1 MLIQTKAIVIKENNV
16 GETDRLVTLLTE
28 KAGVIRAFAR
38 GARSVKSKA
47 LSATR
52 LFCYS
57 QMSIWASSDKYV
69 IREAEPKEV
78 FFGLRN
84 DISKIALAQYFAQL
98 LIELAPSEENA
109 DDYLKLILNCLHF
122 LEKGAKPA
130 AQLKSIFELRLL
142 SMAGYM
148 PALEA
153 CAKCGTFESKQ
164 MYFVPRTGELFCDNC
179 HIGGVPLSISVVSAM
194 RYIIYSDFKKVF
206 SFELTD
212 DALKEL
218 EKISESFLLEQ
229 TDKKFTTL
237 DFYKLMNGE

>member
-1 MLIQTKAIVIKENNV
+1 MIKENNV

-38 GARSVKSKA
+38 GARNVKSKA

-57 QMSIWASSDKYV
+57 DMSIWASADKYV
-69 IREAEPKEV
+69 IREAQSIEV
-78 FFGLRN
+78 FFGLRG
-84 DISKIALAQYFAQL
+84 DMTKIALASYFSQL
-98 LIELAPSEENA
+98 MIELAPSEEHSA
-109 DDYLKLILNCLHF
+109 DYLKLMLNCLYF
-122 LEKGAKPA
+122 LEKGTKPA

-153 CAKCGTFESKQ
+153 CAGCGAFESKI
-164 MYFVPRTGELFCDNC
+164 MYFNPLDGELFCEHC
-179 HIGGVPLSISVVSAM
+179 HTGGTALSISVVSAM
-194 RYIIYSDFKKVF
+194 RYILYSDFQKVF

-212 DALKEL
+212 EALAALAAVSERYLLAQTGRGYSAL
-218 EKISESFLLEQ
+218 E
-229 TDKKFTTL
+229 
-237 DFYKLMNGE
+237 FYHTMEK

>member
-1 MLIQTKAIVIKENNV
+1 MLIQTKAVVIKENNV

-38 GARSVKSKA
+38 GARHVKSKA

-57 QMSIWASSDKYV
+57 EVSIWASADKYV
-69 IREAEPKEV
+69 IREAESIEV
-78 FFGLRN
+78 FFGLRG
-84 DISKIALAQYFAQL
+84 DITKIALASYFSQL
-98 LIELAPSEENA
+98 LMELAPSEENA
-109 DDYLKLILNCLHF
+109 ADYLKLLLNCLHF
-122 LEKGAKPA
+122 LEKDQKPP

-153 CAKCGTFESKQ
+153 CETCGAAESKR
-164 MYFVPRTGELFCDNC
+164 MYFYVQGGTLQCENC
-179 HIGGVPLSISVVSAM
+179 HTGGMALSISVVSAM

-206 SFELTD
+206 SFTLTD
-212 DALKEL
+212 DALEEL
-218 EKISESFLLEQ
+218 ARASERYLLAQVGRGFSTLEFYHSV
-229 TDKKFTTL
+229 DK
-237 DFYKLMNGE
+237 

>member
-38 GARSVKSKA
+38 GARNVKSKA

-52 LFCYS
+52 LFCFA

-69 IREAEPKEV
+69 IREAEPIEV
-78 FFGLRN
+78 FFGLRG
-84 DISKIALAQYFAQL
+84 DIAKIALASYFSQL
-98 LIELAPSEENA
+98 LIELAPSEEPA
-109 DDYLKLILNCLHF
+109 QDYLKLMLNCLHF
-122 LEKGAKPA
+122 LEKGTKPA

-153 CAKCGTFESKQ
+153 CAGCGTFESPT
-164 MYFVPRTGELFCDNC
+164 MYLNARSGELFCAAC
-179 HIGGVPLSISVVSAM
+179 QKGGTAVSISVVSAM
-194 RYIIYSDFKKVF
+194 RYILYSEFQKVF
-206 SFELTD
+206 AFSLTD
-212 DALKEL
+212 EALGHL
-218 EKISESFLLEQ
+218 AAVSERYLLEQ
-229 TDKKFTTL
+229 VGKGFSTL
-237 DFYKLMNGE
+237 DVYHTVEA

>member
-16 GETDRLVTLLTE
+16 GETDRLLTLLTE

-57 QMSIWASSDKYV
+57 EMSIWASADKYV

-78 FFGLRN
+78 FFGLRD
-84 DISKIALAQYFAQL
+84 DIADIALAQYFAQL
-98 LIELAPSEENA
+98 LIELAPVEENA
-109 DDYLKLILNCLHF
+109 GDYLKLMLNCLHF
-122 LEKGAKPA
+122 LQKKSKARE
-130 AQLKSIFELRLL
+130 QLKAIFELRVL

-153 CAKCGTFESKQ
+153 CAACGSFESKV
-164 MYFVPRTGELFCDNC
+164 MYFVPRTGELFCEGC
-179 HIGGVPLSISVVSAM
+179 QKGGRAVSISVVSAM
-194 RYIIYSDFKKVF
+194 RYIIYSEFKKVF

-212 DALKEL
+212 TALAQL
-218 EKISESFLLEQ
+218 ESISEQYLLEQ
-229 TDKKFTTL
+229 TGKGFSTL
-237 DFYKLMNGE
+237 EFYRTVK

>member
-38 GARSVKSKA
+38 GARNVKSKA

-57 QMSIWASSDKYV
+57 EMSIWASADKFV

-78 FFGLRN
+78 FFGLRE
-84 DISKIALAQYFAQL
+84 DIAKIALAQYFAQL
-98 LIELAPSEENA
+98 MIELAPAEENA
-109 DDYLKLILNCLHF
+109 ADYLKLLLNTLHF
-122 LEKGAKPA
+122 LEQGSKPP
-130 AQLKSIFELRLL
+130 AQLKAILELRLL

-153 CAKCGTFESKQ
+153 CAGCGAFESKTMFFFPQ
-164 MYFVPRTGELFCDNC
+164 SGQLFCENC
-179 HIGGVPLSISVVSAM
+179 HKGGQAVSISVVTAM
-194 RYIIYSDFKKVF
+194 RYILYSDFQKVF
-206 SFELTD
+206 SFTLTD
-212 DALKEL
+212 EALGEL
-218 EKISESFLLEQ
+218 ENISERFLLEQ
-229 TDKKFTTL
+229 TDKRFPTL
-237 DFYKLMNGE
+237 EFYKTVK

>member
-1 MLIQTKAIVIKENNV
+1 MLIQTKAVVIKENNV

-52 LFCYS
+52 LFCYAE
-57 QMSIWASSDKYV
+57 MSIWASADKYV
-69 IREAEPKEV
+69 IREAEPIEV

-84 DISKIALAQYFAQL
+84 DIAKIALAGYFSQL

-109 DDYLKLILNCLHF
+109 ADYLKLTLNCLHF
-122 LEKGAKPA
+122 LEKGTKPA

-148 PALEA
+148 PAIEA
-153 CAKCGTFESKQ
+153 CAGCGAFESEQ
-164 MYFVPRTGELFCDNC
+164 MYIALATGEVYCENC
-179 HIGGVPLSISVVSAM
+179 HRGGERIGISALSAM
-194 RYIIYSDFKKVF
+194 RYIIYSPFQQVF
-206 SFELTD
+206 SFTLTD
-212 DALKEL
+212 TALQEL
-218 EKISESFLLEQ
+218 SRCSEKYLLAQ
-229 TDKKFTTL
+229 VGRSFTTL
-237 DFYKLMNGE
+237 DFYHSVE